1 MKAGDTFIIEQ
12 PGTSLDS
19 HLWMVISDPNVDPH
33 EVVLLNFTTWRADK
47 DQACIVEV
55 GDHAFIRHR
64 TCVNYGGA
72 KVVSAAAIQSLVTN
86 GRIAPRQPLSTDLL
100 ERIRNGAAESRSMPM
115 GVAAILARQGLIDI

>member
-1 MKAGDTFIIEQ
+1 M
-12 PGTSLDS
+12 
-19 HLWMVISDPNVDPH
+19 
-33 EVVLLNFTTWRADK
+33 
-47 DQACIVEV
+47 
-55 GDHAFIRHR
+55 
-64 TCVNYGGA
+64 NYGGA